1 MKILGMYTTHSFTDN
16 IIVIR
21 NRKNKIASE
30 NRKIDK
36 IATLMKGGIL
46 QADSKFDVYQEW

>member
-46 QADSKFDVYQEW
+46 QADSKFDVYQE